1 MRGRTVVFFD
11 IQGHTGCGGAAAC
24 YEAAC
29 GRLPVDA
36 NSPLAQF
43 VTPMVKLAVELGL
56 GDKNGPAKADAIK
69 LLTEE
74 NVRRQVHNIVNSET
88 MQKVWKQGK
97 KGTWFSQ
104 VRGLVSTLTR
114 LHQNSDCS
122 WMGI

>member
-1 MRGRTVVFFD
+1 
-11 IQGHTGCGGAAAC
+11 
-24 YEAAC
+24 
-29 GRLPVDA
+29 
-36 NSPLAQF
+36 
-43 VTPMVKLAVELGL
+43 MVKLAVELGL